1 MFNKQTQQIM
11 FNAFAKLS
19 NVNCK
24 HIPRDV
30 ECIVLVQAVKWM
42 EVVEELA
49 KHRFLGD
56 PANEKHV
63 IFARKGHTLHIQA
76 NTSDAM
82 PKTA

>member
-1 MFNKQTQQIM
+1 MQPDEGLGCCKQRLIS
-11 FNAFAKLS
+11 AFAKIS

-30 ECIVLVQAVKWM
+30 DCNAVKWM
-42 EVVEELA
+42 QAVEELA

-63 IFARKGHTLHIQA
+63 ISRMERAHIA
-76 NTSDAM
+76 YSG
-82 PKTA
+82 KYL